1 MLLNVYG
8 RHQNW
13 RGAIHTFPCGLK
25 KQWHMHVR
33 REAYDIQ
40 KVHSNPLGLGNWS
53 HSTICAIYWPFVS
66 GEWNDTGREKSD
78 RMCRAH
84 IELHY
89 WLWGQ
94 CRHRVDET
102 LWVRHADCKMAASS
116 VTIHKQRELIYNS
129 AFLKKLKVLNQ
140 YLLVFSFTAIVEVLT
155 VRRHGFY
162 TRDFKWR
169 TREAC
174 VRFVAKN
181 QRSLCEVC
189 CEETDRPV
197 EICCEEPDR
206 PVWGLLRRTRQFCVR
221 FVAKNQTVLCE
232 VCCEEPGSSCEV
244 CCEEPGSSCEVCYE
258 EPDRPVWGLLRRTR
272 QACVR
277 FVAKNQ
283 RGLCEVCGEEPD
295 RSVWDLWRR
304 AREACVRFM
313 EKNRD
318 ACMAFVLKTL
328 AMRQVSVTIRRL
340 SVAYY
345 HFSCS
350 PYPFIHH
357 PPDGQWPN

>member
-181 QRSLCEVC
+181 PTGLCE
-189 CEETDRPV
+189 
-197 EICCEEPDR
+197 ICGEEPER
-206 PVWGLLRRTRQFCVR
+206 PVWGLWRRT
-221 FVAKNQTVLCE
+221 E
-232 VCCEEPGSSCEV
+232 M
-244 CCEEPGSSCEVCYE
+244 
-258 EPDRPVWGLLRRTR
+258 PVW
-272 QACVR
+272 
-277 FVAKNQ
+277 
-283 RGLCEVCGEEPD
+283 
-295 RSVWDLWRR
+295 
-304 AREACVRFM
+304 
-313 EKNRD
+313 
-318 ACMAFVLKTL
+318 
-328 AMRQVSVTIRRL
+328 RL
-340 SVAYY
+340 
-345 HFSCS
+345 F
-350 PYPFIHH
+350 
-357 PPDGQWPN
+357 